1 MAELIEVDCA
11 HEGIV
16 LRGLAAVPLGQGAHP
31 AALVVHNAFGL
42 GAQSREVVKALAAK
56 GFFALAVDM
65 FGEGVYSEDR
75 EAVATF
81 VAPLWGNS
89 ERLRSRMAAW
99 HAVLVAR
106 NDVDPSRVAAL
117 GYCFGGQ
124 CVLEFARSG
133 ADIRAVAS
141 FHGILSTAAPAAR
154 GNVKAHV
161 AIFTGELDPHV
172 PRDNVEA
179 VRAELISAEA
189 DWQITEFG
197 QARHAFTDRGA
208 ASPKTGREYNPLAD
222 EVSWAATLALLSR
235 MSSCPDAPS

>member
-1 MAELIEVDCA
+1 MAELIQVDCV
-11 HEGIV
+11 HEGLV
-16 LRGLAAVPLGQGAHP
+16 LRGLAARPEGQGPHP

-42 GAQSREVVKALAAK
+42 GAQPREVARALAAK

-65 FGEGVYSEDR
+65 YGEGVYSEDR
-75 EAVATF
+75 EAIAMF

-99 HAVLVAR
+99 HTVLVAR
-106 NDVDPSRVAAL
+106 NDVDPARIAAL

-141 FHGILSTAAPAAR
+141 FHGILTTAAPAAR
-154 GNVKAHV
+154 GNVRAHV
-161 AIFTGELDPHV
+161 AIFTGALDPHA
-172 PRDNVEA
+172 PRDHIEA

-197 QARHAFTDRGA
+197 QVRHAFTDRGA
-208 ASPKTGREYNPLAD
+208 ATPETGREYNPLAD
-222 EVSWAATLALLSR
+222 QVSWAATLALLSR
-235 MSSCPDAPS
+235 AIGCPDAPP

>member
-1 MAELIEVDCA
+1 MADLFEVDCL
-11 HEGIV
+11 HEDLV
-16 LRGLAAVPLGQGAHP
+16 LRGSAVRPAGPGPHP
-31 AALVVHNAFGL
+31 AVLVVHNAFGL
-42 GAQSREVVKALAAK
+42 GAQPREVARALAAR
-56 GFFALAVDM
+56 GIFALAVDM
-65 FGEGVYSEDR
+65 YGEGAYSEDS
-75 EAVATF
+75 EAVAKF

-99 HAVLVAR
+99 HAVLAAR
-106 NDVDPSRVAAL
+106 EEVDPVRIAAL

-141 FHGILSTAAPAAR
+141 FHGILTTAAPAAR
-154 GNVKAHV
+154 GQVRAHV
-161 AIFTGELDPHV
+161 AIFTGALDPHV
-172 PRDNVEA
+172 PRDHVEA

-197 QARHAFTDRGA
+197 RVRHAFTDREA
-208 ASPKTGREYNPLAD
+208 ATPESGREYNPLAD

-235 MSSCPDAPS
+235 AIGCPVAPS